1 MGIEFQFGLMK
12 KFWRWIMVMVV
23 RQYECT
29 SYWIVYFRMVKMVNF
44 MLYFTIIKSFEKW
57 SKSTGGQF
65 RSKQI
70 CKGKQDGWD
79 GRSDRWIFPNLHQ
92 KVSFS
97 DERLYR
103 SLTTEGLWLLTAL
116 LPVAG
121 SEQASG
127 ISEVGCA
134 PNKLPML
141 LLGTNT
147 LRPGVFLIL
156 CSPDSSKVS
165 GPKKVFIT

>member
-23 RQYECT
+23 HQYECT
-29 SYWIVYFRMVKMVNF
+29 SYWIVHFRMVKMVNF
-44 MLYFTIIKSFEKW
+44 MLHFTTIKSFEKW

-65 RSKQI
+65 RHRQI

-79 GRSDRWIFPNLHQ
+79 GGSDLWIFPNLHQ
-92 KVSFS
+92 NVSFS
-97 DERLYR
+97 DERLYW
-103 SLTTEGLWLLTAL
+103 SLTTEQQRLLTAL
-116 LPVAG
+116 LPAAG
-121 SEQASG
+121 SEQALG

-141 LLGTNT
+141 LLGTDT

-156 CSPDSSKVS
+156 CSPGSSTVS